1 MRGLA
6 GGSAVA
12 HSGLEVAAMPLDDQL
27 DRLGYVEA
35 GLNYLVPMADKPVS
49 YNYPPPDG
57 TPWRNGVYRAET
69 MRIRDARPLI
79 GGLSLDKQG
88 FAFARHVT
96 KVASFYGADAVK
108 AVYYPEMERLVQA
121 VTDARR
127 VVCFDHIV
135 RHAPK
140 AENRVNG
147 VKEPAKRVHNDYTET
162 SGPQRVRDLL
172 PDEAEDLLTRR
183 FAVVNVWRPIHGPL
197 QDSPLALCDARTI
210 APADLV
216 DTDLKYPDRT
226 GEIQSVTHNPA
237 HRWFYFPNMLP
248 SEALFIKCFDSAKDG
263 RARFAAHGAF
273 EDPTTPPNARPRESI
288 EARTLVFF

>member
-1 MRGLA
+1 
-6 GGSAVA
+6 
-12 HSGLEVAAMPLDDQL
+12 LEVAAMPLDDQL
-27 DRLGYVEA
+27 DRLGYVDTT
-35 GLNYLVPMADKPVS
+35 LNFLVPMAAKPVS

-57 TPWRNGVYRAET
+57 TPWRNGEYRAEPV
-69 MRIRDARPLI
+69 RIRDARPLI
-79 GGLSLDKQG
+79 GAPSLDKEG
-88 FAFARHVT
+88 FALTRHAT
-96 KVASFYGADAVK
+96 KVASFYDQAAVK
-108 AVYYPEMERLVQA
+108 AVYYPEMAQLVQA
-121 VTDARR
+121 ATGARR

-140 AENRVNG
+140 AENRLNG
-147 VKEPAKRVHNDYTET
+147 IKEPAKRVHNDYTEA

-172 PDEAEDLLTRR
+172 PDEAAQLLQRR
-183 FAVVNVWRPIHGPL
+183 FAIVNVWRAIHGPL
-197 QDSPLALCDARTI
+197 RDSPLALCDARSI

-237 HRWFYFPNMLP
+237 QRWYYFPDLLP

-273 EDPTTPPNARPRESI
+273 DDPTTPADARPRESI